1 MVHIK
6 KKKWN
11 PTRWPVRR
19 QETQLLSYPTARGRG
34 GEVTSRLTWMGP
46 QLQRLSH
53 VNCVSGMVCVCVC
66 VCVSHSV
73 VSDSL

>member
-1 MVHIK
+1 MVHIQK
-6 KKKWN
+6 QMDSHAGGQCV
-11 PTRWPVRR
+11 PG
-19 QETQLLSYPTARGRG
+19 ETVAQLPKVSGVER
-34 GEVTSRLTWMGP
+34 VTSRLTWMGP

-53 VNCVSGMVCVCVC
+53 VNCVSGVGCVCVC